1 MRKTAIVLSAVL
13 LTAGFAGT
21 AAAQEKDNLAMHS
34 TLQQKQASL
43 LLDNADIQGVLR
55 LIAAEYDLNIVMSDE
70 VSGTV
75 SLRLKGASLV
85 NTLDAILLSR
95 GYDYEIQDNII
106 RVATAETIEAERGKR
121 LSKIDQ
127 GSLVPAV
134 ITLSYLDATDVQA
147 IVTPLLTE
155 RGSVQVL
162 ERRAYRGFQFGSGGD
177 SEDSGGGS
185 SGGDSGGTGPGNSAA
200 LIRQRDGD
208 DTPRS
213 NTILVVDV
221 ISQIE
226 KIREVIRQVDMPPK
240 QILIDTRILEVETG
254 TLEDLGIEFSGEFSY
269 PRNPKPSDNITLG
282 VESGPT
288 SSSVNANALSSLFPT
303 ASDGGFHAVFHKLKG
318 EDFDLT
324 LHALLQDDR
333 VKTLSAPKILTIENQ
348 EAAILVGEQ
357 FPILEANVTDSG
369 TATESLSYFQP
380 VGVSLQVVAQVTPE
394 NDVSMIIHP
403 TVSSIGSF
411 VTGSTGLQQPRINIR
426 EADTRVYIKNG
437 ETLVIGGL
445 LEDITTNREWGVPFL
460 RSLPV
465 LGELLTRRQVNV
477 EQRNLIIFITPSVV
491 DYKESKI
498 TEAQQLSYD
507 ATNDEAN
514 YGYLHQR
521 RQMLQQ
527 IYNSARRNYKNSY
540 DNIARAQFLRVLAI
554 DPHHAGAIKY
564 LKEMDALP
572 VEKPI

>member
-1 MRKTAIVLSAVL
+1 MRKINHLVIAFVLSV
-13 LTAGFAGT
+13 TFTVPYGFAQT
-21 AAAQEKDNLAMHS
+21 VDSIEMHS
-34 TLQQKQASL
+34 ALQKKQASL

-55 LIAAEYDLNIVMSDE
+55 LIAAEYDLNIVMSAE
-70 VSGTV
+70 VTGNV

-106 RVATAETIEAERGKR
+106 RVASAETIEAERAKR
-121 LSKIDQ
+121 LSKRDQ
-127 GSLVPAV
+127 GNLVPTV
-134 ITLSYLDATDVQA
+134 FTLSYLDANDVQA
-147 IVTPLLTE
+147 IVEPLLTE

-162 ERRAYRGFQFGSGGD
+162 ERRAYRGFEFGSGGGE
-177 SEDSGGGS
+177 SGGSSDSGGGS
-185 SGGDSGGTGPGNSAA
+185 NGPGDSAA
-200 LIRQRDGD
+200 LIRQRIDGND
-208 DTPRS
+208 SPRS

-221 ISQIE
+221 IGQIE
-226 KIREVIRQVDMPPK
+226 KIREVIRQVDQPPK

-269 PRNPKPSDNITLG
+269 PRSGKPSDNITLG

-288 SSSVNANALSSLFPT
+288 ATGVSANALSSIFPT

-380 VGVSLQVVAQVTPE
+380 VGVSLQVVAQVTPD

-426 EADTRVYIKNG
+426 EADTRVYVKNG

-445 LEDITTNREWGVPFL
+445 LEDVVTNREWGIPFL

-465 LGELLTRRQVNV
+465 LGEMMTRRQVDV

-491 DYKESKI
+491 DYKEAVM
-498 TEAQQLSYD
+498 TQGEQLSYD

-521 RQMLQQ
+521 RQMLNQ
-527 IYNSARRNYKNSY
+527 IYNSARRNYKNNY
-540 DNIARAQFLRVLAI
+540 DNIARSQFLRVLSI

-564 LKEMDALP
+564 LKQMDALP
-572 VEKPI
+572 AEKPI